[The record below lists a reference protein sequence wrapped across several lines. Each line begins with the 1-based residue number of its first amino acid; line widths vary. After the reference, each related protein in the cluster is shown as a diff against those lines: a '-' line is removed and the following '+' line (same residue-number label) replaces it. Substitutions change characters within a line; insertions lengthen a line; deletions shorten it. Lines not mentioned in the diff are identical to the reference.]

1 MSPTKIDFYNAALD
15 ALQAGR
21 VDDALLAAEDALVE
35 DAKDV
40 ETWQLYA
47 LILNALGRVDD
58 ARRAGEKLR
67 ELGISQVDLLAMQAV
82 EALGAG
88 DAAAAAECYE
98 SALALAP
105 DRVDLLTSLALAL
118 VDAGDMDGAVPLAV
132 RAVELSPEDGQ
143 AHYVHGRVL
152 RLGGRKAEAL
162 DALTRAVEM
171 EPELMMAVYEQGM
184 LLADADRL
192 EEAMA
197 NFEKF
202 LPGAKIDLAAA
213 FAAAAL
219 LPDDASFADGHVL
232 GGTMTP
238 GVYSSAG
245 SFFITTTLTLDAQGD
260 PNAFWVFQATSTVI
274 TATDSLIVLLNGAS
288 ADNVFWQVGSSAT
301 LGTDSEFS
309 GTIMAQASITMTTG
323 AELTGRALA
332 LDGAVTMDNNLIMV
346 PEPGSA
352 LLLGFGAVLGLLRR
366 RKASH

>member
-1 MSPTKIDFYNAALD
+1 MKIKPTSILKPGKSGIL
-15 ALQAGR
+15 AGFHTLA
-21 VDDALLAAEDALVE
+21 VALLAPHSMAAV
-35 DAKDV
+35 
-40 ETWQLYA
+40 
-47 LILNALGRVDD
+47 
-58 ARRAGEKLR
+58 
-67 ELGISQVDLLAMQAV
+67 VDLGSAADFAVLA
-82 EALGAG
+82 GSGITIAG
-88 DAAAAAECYE
+88 PVNSTVITGDIGSHPTPSITGTEN
-98 SALALAP
+98 
-105 DRVDLLTSLALAL
+105 L
-118 VDAGDMDGAVPLAV
+118 VLNGTNHGGDGVTA
-132 RAVELSPEDGQ
+132 
-143 AHYVHGRVL
+143 
-152 RLGGRKAEAL
+152 
-162 DALTRAVEM
+162 
-171 EPELMMAVYEQGM
+171 
-184 LLADADRL
+184 
-192 EEAMA
+192 
-197 NFEKF
+197 
-202 LPGAKIDLAAA
+202 GAKIDLAAA